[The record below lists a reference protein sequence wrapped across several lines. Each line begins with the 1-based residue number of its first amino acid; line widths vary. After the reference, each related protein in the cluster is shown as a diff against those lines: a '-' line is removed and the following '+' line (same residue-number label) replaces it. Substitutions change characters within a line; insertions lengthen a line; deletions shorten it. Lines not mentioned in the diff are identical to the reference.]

1 MHKIFESVVY
11 WSKSNSITSKRFGVY
26 LARNRKKKKKSEA
39 AKSLP
44 SKSME
49 MDGKIAIMYSKAI
62 RPYLLVSPYFWPSSS
77 HRPDSELFARESFMF
92 IQNAIPPL
100 IPGLCKQYKQKR
112 HEQEDN

>member
-1 MHKIFESVVY
+1 
-11 WSKSNSITSKRFGVY
+11 
-26 LARNRKKKKKSEA
+26 
-39 AKSLP
+39 
-44 SKSME
+44 ME

-77 HRPDSELFARESFMF
+77 HLHRLLPRFPEPLAQDSFMF
-92 IQNAIPPL
+92 IQNAIPPP